1 MENSLTHSP
10 KDIKKQQ
17 KNNSIE
23 FFRFLFMLVLAIWHF
38 ELINFFKHG
47 YLVVEFYFILSG
59 FLLYQSFLKRNVG
72 TVQYT
77 LKKIKRFYLEYLIA
91 FALIYLLN
99 LYYMRFS
106 FNSLSIEYVFDNVI
120 RIIPELLFLQDMGIF
135 RGGFNYPLWYLSV
148 LIVGGGLLYGM
159 LNTSRRITIN
169 IILPVLI
176 ILVYTYLFSLEKSSL
191 ENWDIIACFP
201 LPLLRGMADI
211 SVGVL
216 VCHFYS
222 NNIDSIARYKTLLNL
237 ISIPCFFFFVLLMFA
252 VQSYAQYALI
262 FIPVMILSCMTPG
275 TWVNKVFSSSFWS
288 KCGSITF
295 EMYLLHASIM
305 YLYTS
310 CVKYGIIHN
319 KTLVFFCYLITIVV
333 GSIILKYIH
342 DRIVKRGVPFF
353 T

>member
-1 MENSLTHSP
+1 MKKTLTHSP
-10 KDIKKQQ
+10 KNIKKQQ

-23 FFRFLFMLVLAIWHF
+23 FFRFLFMLLLAIWHF
-38 ELINFFKHG
+38 KLINFFHHG

-59 FLLYQSFLKRNVG
+59 FLLYQSFLRKNIG
-72 TVQYT
+72 TIQYT

-91 FALIYLLN
+91 FLLIYLLN

-106 FNSLSIEYVFDNVI
+106 FSFLSIEYVFDNVI

-159 LNTSRRITIN
+159 LNTIRQITIN

-176 ILVYTYLFSLEKSSL
+176 IGVYTYLFSFDKFFL
-191 ENWDIIACFP
+191 ENWDIVGCFP
-201 LPLLRGMADI
+201 LPLLRGIANI
-211 SVGVL
+211 SIGIL
-216 VCHFYS
+216 VCHLYS
-222 NNIDSIARYKTLLNL
+222 NNADSITRYKTLLNL
-237 ISIPCFFFFVLLMFA
+237 ISIPCFFLFILLMFS
-252 VQSYAQYALI
+252 VQSYDQYVLI
-262 FIPVMILSCMTPG
+262 FIPVMILACMIPD

-288 KCGSITF
+288 KCGSITY
-295 EMYLLHASIM
+295 EMYLLHAFIV

-310 CVKYGIIHN
+310 CVEYEIINN
-319 KTLVFFCYLITIVV
+319 KILVFICYLATLIV

-342 DRIVKRGVPFF
+342 DKIVKRGVPFF